1 MEDDCIYCG
10 ETIYPEDEKCHK
22 RNGGVAHVECSE
34 TEDPE
39 ELD

>member
-1 MEDDCIYCG
+1 MDKCMYCG
-10 ETIYPEDEKCHK
+10 EDIYPDDEIVYKNCGHS
-22 RNGGVAHVECSE
+22 AHVECSE

>member
-1 MEDDCIYCG
+1 MIEYCIYCG
-10 ETIYPEDEKCHK
+10 EEIVPSDERVEKMF
-22 RNGGVAHVECSE
+22 GAAHFECSE